1 MLSSLAVAGL
11 LGLAAAAPQYGSGG
25 YGGGHG
31 GHGGSGSGSG
41 AQQPFKFPLS
51 NGFPNLSPD
60 ALKAVEQ
67 QAHGTLPNGP
77 PKSSIQDATAAT
89 FQLIAFNELF
99 EVAFFTSLINNIT
112 SGVYDVGHGAA
123 KQIVLDALTAVQGQ
137 EELHAT
143 GANGILKAAGRTQI
157 QPCEYIFPS
166 SNFDDAIAFASTFT
180 DVVLGT
186 LQDGQNNFG
195 KDGDIG
201 FIPLLGSVIGQE
213 GEQNGFYR
221 NLGGK
226 IPSQLPFLT
235 RSAGPFAFSALNQ
248 MVIVP
253 GSCPNSNVIPLPIFG
268 ALSVDTQN
276 IQAKDQTLSFS
287 FKANGTAP
295 HNFSLVYI
303 NQQNLPVVEQPKN
316 IKVSGGK
323 VSFQADFPFSANL
336 MNGLT
341 ISAVTKS
348 AGPFADADAV
358 AADTLSGPGL
368 IEIN

>member
-1 MLSSLAVAGL
+1 MLSTLAVAGL

-31 GHGGSGSGSG
+31 GHGSGSGSGSG
-41 AQQPFKFPLS
+41 AQQSFRFPLS

-77 PKSSIQDATAAT
+77 LPSSIQDATAAT

-99 EVAFFTSLINNIT
+99 EVAFFTSLINTIT
-112 SGVYDVGHGAA
+112 SSVYDVGHGAA
-123 KQIVLDALTAVQGQ
+123 QQIVLNALTAVQAQ

-143 GANGILKAAGRTQI
+143 GANGIFKAAGRTRV
-157 QPCEYIFPS
+157 QPCEYVFPS

-180 DVVLGT
+180 DVVLAKW
-186 LQDGQNNFG
+186 F
-195 KDGDIG
+195 
-201 FIPLLGSVIGQE
+201 P
-213 GEQNGFYR
+213 
-221 NLGGK
+221 
-226 IPSQLPFLT
+226 PQLPFLT

-276 IQAKDQTLSFS
+276 IQAKDQNLSFS
-287 FKANGTAP
+287 FKANGTAS
-295 HNFSLVYI
+295 HDFSLVYI

-336 MNGLT
+336 MNGLP

-348 AGPFADADAV
+348 AGPFTDADAV
-358 AADTLSGPGL
+358 AADTLFGPGL